1 MRIAYLTHFNLSPE
15 SGVAKKIAST
25 IRIWRDLNAEVVLY
39 VITRQADVAD
49 WALSL
54 GVRLL
59 STQGAVIASKS
70 YPP

>member
-54 GVRLL
+54 GGKAFIY
-59 STQGAVIASKS
+59 TGAVIASKS

>member
-54 GVRLL
+54 G
-59 STQGAVIASKS
+59 
-70 YPP
+70 